1 MVFLESLYLTDYEY
15 GIYRLAQI
23 HASILHGSKRRQERQ
38 PEIQLNSMQLTSLT
52 LELLFHY
59 SLGITHFERLAIFM
73 YRTSRYIIEHG
84 MSRKPIAY
92 RL

>member
-52 LELLFHY
+52 IRHY
-59 SLGITHFERLAIFM
+59 AL
-73 YRTSRYIIEHG
+73 
-84 MSRKPIAY
+84 RKTRDIHVQKQPIY
-92 RL
+92 N

>member
-1 MVFLESLYLTDYEY
+1 MVFLERLYLTDYEY

-23 HASILHGSKRRQERQ
+23 NASILHGSKRRQERQ

-52 LELLFHY
+52 ITV
-59 SLGITHFERLAIFM
+59 LGITHFERLAIFM
-73 YRTSRYIIEHG
+73 YRSSRYIIEHYIC
-84 MSRKPIAY
+84 RKPIAY